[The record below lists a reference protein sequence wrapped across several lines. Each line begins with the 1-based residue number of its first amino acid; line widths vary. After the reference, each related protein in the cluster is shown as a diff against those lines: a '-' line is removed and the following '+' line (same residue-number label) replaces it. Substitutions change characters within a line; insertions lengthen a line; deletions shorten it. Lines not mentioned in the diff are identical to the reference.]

1 MKNLIIDATRE
12 KILFSIFTNNEPI
25 FMLQSIDKKF
35 IISLLILLLLSIS
48 KSFAAS
54 VNNINTKAGITAL
67 MYHRFE
73 ENKYPSTN
81 IKKEIF
87 LKHIEEIENLKIPF
101 INFDKF
107 QNIIKTNI
115 DKNYLLLT
123 IDDAFESFYQNA
135 WPILKNKK
143 IPFILF
149 VSTREIGKHGY
160 MTWAQIKEIE
170 ASKIATIG
178 NHSHS
183 HEYLIDWQN
192 SEVIKD
198 LETSIKIFKEELGY
212 SPKLFSYPFGEYST
226 ALKKIVTNLN
236 FEFAFGQHSGV
247 IDSSKDFLELPRFP
261 INEKYGELKRFK
273 SILQTLPFPYESI
286 VPENRYLK
294 KDENPPEIKIKFFQ
308 NLINIKNI
316 NCYSNEGNIW
326 RKSDIQFINKN
337 EIMIL
342 LKEKFKSERGRIN
355 CSLWEE
361 GGKWRWLGIQY
372 VIAEY

>member
-1 MKNLIIDATRE
+1 
-12 KILFSIFTNNEPI
+12 
-25 FMLQSIDKKF
+25 
-35 IISLLILLLLSIS
+35 LILLLLSIS
-48 KSFAAS
+48 KSFGINL
-54 VNNINTKAGITAL
+54 NNFNTKAGVVTL
-67 MYHRFE
+67 MYHRFN

-81 IKKEIF
+81 IKNEIF
-87 LKHIEEIENLKIPF
+87 AEHLHEINNIGIEFITFKKFEKIV
-101 INFDKF
+101 
-107 QNIIKTNI
+107 KTGI

-123 IDDAFESFYQNA
+123 IDDAFESFYLNA

-149 VSTREIGKHGY
+149 VSTREIGKYGY
-160 MTWAQIKEIE
+160 MTWKQIREIE
-170 ASKIATIG
+170 AYDFVTVG

-183 HEYLIDWQN
+183 HEYLIDWDD
-192 SEVIKD
+192 EKIKFD
-198 LETSIKIFKEELGY
+198 LETSVKIFKKELGY
-212 SPKLFSYPFGEYST
+212 SPKIFSYPFGEYSSN
-226 ALKKIVTNLN
+226 LKKIISDLN

-247 IDSSKDFLELPRFP
+247 IDITKDFLELPRFP

-286 VPENRYLK
+286 KPENRYLEK
-294 KDENPPEIKIKFFQ
+294 NDNPPEIKIKFFD
-308 NLINIKNI
+308 NLINVKNI

-326 RKSDIQFINKN
+326 KKSDIRFIKKN
-337 EIMIL
+337 ELIIL